1 MKPMSSRYFTGPTP
15 GAVHAWFQA
24 PMSFISAF
32 HGPSP
37 VLSSSTSSAPS
48 ARCTLH
54 GTNGIL
60 PTAFLIAR
68 KKSGATEYGACAARD
83 GRDSVADRQ
92 LAEIR

>member
-1 MKPMSSRYFTGPTP
+1 MNPMSSRYWTGPTP
-15 GAVHAWFQA
+15 GAVHAWFQD

-32 HGPSP
+32 QGPPP
-37 VLSSSTSSAPS
+37 VFSSSTSSTFS

-68 KKSGATEYGACAARD
+68 KKSGATE
-83 GRDSVADRQ
+83 
-92 LAEIR
+92 